1 MAYGNDSLVHFR
13 LGIEANSVE
22 DIINLSKEDESKS
35 YDGAIHNQL
44 GLSLI
49 NQGIDTWSASRFI
62 IMAEHS
68 EDDVNK
74 TVEAMENAFIEA
86 RNQGTI

>member
-1 MAYGNDSLVHFR
+1 M
-13 LGIEANSVE
+13 
-22 DIINLSKEDESKS
+22 
-35 YDGAIHNQL
+35 
-44 GLSLI
+44 
-49 NQGIDTWSASRFI
+49 
-62 IMAEHS
+62 MAEHS